1 MKKTIVLINLLA
13 LLFIAANVQ
22 AQTLKVPKIGDT
34 ASLTLPTD
42 KAGFAKDFLSS
53 LDAGKDLG
61 IPADKLLSLTGK
73 NKSYVDDIVGILG
86 GSGSNESKL
95 SALTGKKTA
104 WKSAVTSLLGES
116 TAGKYFSKVDKQL
129 GSLKLK
135 YQVAKLFL

>member
-104 WKSAVTSLLGES
+104 WKSAVTTLLGES

>member
-129 GSLKLK
+129 GLLKQK
-135 YQVAKLFL
+135 Y